1 MSKKIAIIGGGLGGI
16 SAALYLSKYGYEID
30 IFEKNEKLGGKLNY
44 TSNSGFYFDLGPSL
58 LTMPFV
64 VEDIFRHIGRNIE
77 DYLEVVKLDN
87 ICRYFWSDGV
97 VLDADSNISKFKENI
112 KQISELDA
120 DNLSKFLDY
129 SKTIYDLTA
138 DTFLFGPF
146 MEWSELFK
154 LKNYKTL
161 LQLNKIDSNRTMQT
175 AINSFFASNKLRQLF
190 GRYATYNGSN
200 PYSAPAT
207 LNIIPHVE
215 YTLGSFYIKGGM
227 YKLGEVLEKLL
238 IEQNVNIHTNTE
250 VSKILTSGKKVR
262 GIEIKESKEIKHL
275 DYDYVI
281 SNSDIVHTNENLII
295 DKKLTKNYT
304 KYEPSLSGFVLIL
317 GINKT
322 FDNLKHHN
330 ILFSDDYKKEFDTI
344 FQELDIPIDPTIYIS
359 ITKKTD
365 DTHAPIGAENWFIL
379 LNMPYNSNKI
389 NWDVKKTEVRDL
401 IIKKLKKFGFDIED
415 DIMFEQSITPTEME
429 SMYLTN
435 KGSIYGLSSNS
446 KFSAFLRQSNRNKK
460 IENLYHVGGSVHPGG
475 GIPLVIL
482 SGKIASELVLSN

>member
-1 MSKKIAIIGGGLGGI
+1 
-16 SAALYLSKYGYEID
+16 
-30 IFEKNEKLGGKLNY
+30 
-44 TSNSGFYFDLGPSL
+44 
-58 LTMPFV
+58 
-64 VEDIFRHIGRNIE
+64 
-77 DYLEVVKLDN
+77 
-87 ICRYFWSDGV
+87 
-97 VLDADSNISKFKENI
+97 
-112 KQISELDA
+112 
-120 DNLSKFLDY
+120 
-129 SKTIYDLTA
+129 
-138 DTFLFGPF
+138 
-146 MEWSELFK
+146 
-154 LKNYKTL
+154 
-161 LQLNKIDSNRTMQT
+161 
-175 AINSFFASNKLRQLF
+175 
-190 GRYATYNGSN
+190 
-200 PYSAPAT
+200 
-207 LNIIPHVE
+207 
-215 YTLGSFYIKGGM
+215 
-227 YKLGEVLEKLL
+227 
-238 IEQNVNIHTNTE
+238 
-250 VSKILTSGKKVR
+250 
-262 GIEIKESKEIKHL
+262 
-275 DYDYVI
+275 
-281 SNSDIVHTNENLII
+281 
-295 DKKLTKNYT
+295 
-304 KYEPSLSGFVLIL
+304 
-317 GINKT
+317 
-322 FDNLKHHN
+322 LKHHN

>member
-1 MSKKIAIIGGGLGGI
+1 MSKKVAIIGGGLGGI

-44 TSNSGFYFDLGPSL
+44 TNNSGFYFDLGPSL

-64 VEDIFRHIGRNIE
+64 VKDIFSHLEKDID

-120 DNLSKFLDY
+120 DNLSTFLDY

-175 AINSFFASNKLRQLF
+175 AINSFFASDKLRQLF

-227 YKLGEVLEKLL
+227 YKIGEALEKLL
-238 IEQNVNIHTNTE
+238 IEQKVNIHTNTE

-262 GIEIKESKEIKHL
+262 GIEFKENNEIKHL
-275 DYDYVI
+275 DYDYII
-281 SNSDIVHTNENLII
+281 SNSDIVHTNESLIK

-415 DIMFEQSITPTEME
+415 DIMFEQSITPAEME
-429 SMYLTN
+429 TMYLTN

-482 SGKIASELVLSN
+482 SGKIASELVISN

>member
-1 MSKKIAIIGGGLGGI
+1 MSKKIAVIGGGLGGI

-44 TSNSGFYFDLGPSL
+44 TNNSGFYFDLGPSL

-64 VEDIFRHIGRNIE
+64 VEDIFRHLSRNIE

-97 VLDADSNISKFKENI
+97 VLDADSDISKFKENI

-120 DNLSKFLDY
+120 DNLSTFLDY

-175 AINSFFASNKLRQLF
+175 AINSFFASDKLRQLF

-227 YKLGEVLEKLL
+227 YKIGEALEKLL
-238 IEQNVNIHTNTE
+238 IEQKVNIHTNTE

-262 GIEIKESKEIKHL
+262 GIEFKENNEIKHL
-275 DYDYVI
+275 DYDYII
-281 SNSDIVHTNENLII
+281 SNSDIVHTNESLIK

-415 DIMFEQSITPTEME
+415 DIMFEQSITPAEME
-429 SMYLTN
+429 TMYLTN